1 MTSTNT
7 LPILKTD
14 TKGRV
19 RTPVADRESLLD
31 LFEQGGMSGAAFAR
45 AHGLRYPTFAH
56 WLQVRRRRRSAK
68 PPEPGPAPLFQEVAL
83 QPSSRPQTEGL
94 MLELPLGI
102 RVRLER
108 ADQIPFVAALCRH
121 LQGATPC

>member
-56 WLQVRRRRRSAK
+56 WLQLRRKRRSAK
-68 PPEPGPAPLFQEVAL
+68 PPEPGAL
-83 QPSSRPQTEGL
+83 GMRGR
-94 MLELPLGI
+94 G
-102 RVRLER
+102 RCNRL
-108 ADQIPFVAALCRH
+108 
-121 LQGATPC
+121 LQSVVP